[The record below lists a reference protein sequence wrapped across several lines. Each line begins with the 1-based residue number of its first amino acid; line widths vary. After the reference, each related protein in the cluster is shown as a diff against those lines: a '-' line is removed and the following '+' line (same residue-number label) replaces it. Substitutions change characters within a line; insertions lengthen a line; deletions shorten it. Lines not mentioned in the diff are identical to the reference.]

1 MSDLALFLG
10 QLIRKPKQI
19 SAVAPSSRH
28 LARAMAASL
37 GPETGKVAEFGAG
50 TGKLTRGILDRGV
63 APADLTVFELNPTFC
78 RKLEREF
85 PGVRVENR
93 PAQDMATLGIT
104 DLGAVVSGLPL
115 LSMNEDLQSGIVG
128 AAFAGLRPGGAY
140 VQFTYGPRPPMHA
153 DVQSALQLRATKGPF
168 VLINMPPARVY
179 LYTRAQD

>member
-19 SAVAPSSRH
+19 SALAPSSRW
-28 LARAMAASL
+28 LARAMAAKL
-37 GPETGKVAEFGAG
+37 GPHTGKVAEFGAG
-50 TGKLTRGILDRGV
+50 TGKLTRGILDRGI
-63 APADLTVFELNPTFC
+63 APADLALFEMNPAFC

-93 PAQDMATLGIT
+93 PAQDMTILGIT

-115 LSMNEDLQSGIVG
+115 LSMGQDLQSGIVG
-128 AAFAGLRPGGAY
+128 AAFAGLRPGGIY
-140 VQFTYGPRPPMHA
+140 VQFTYGPRPPVEEA
-153 DVQSALQLRATKGPF
+153 VRAALNLRVARGPH

-179 LYTRAQD
+179 HYTRAQD